1 MILLAYIFCALI
13 AGISMGASLGF
24 MMNAQTN
31 GVSESRRCLVFA
43 GAALTLLSCGAL
55 MNALGSGLSPD
66 PVNPAAYAILAVA
79 LGLGGAISRWPL
91 RG

>member
-1 MILLAYIFCALI
+1 VILSAYIFLALV
-13 AGISMGASLGF
+13 AGVSMGTSLGF

-31 GVSESRRCLVFA
+31 GVTESRRCLVFA
-43 GAALTLLSCGAL
+43 GAALSLLCCGLL
-55 MNALGSGLSPD
+55 MNALSPGVA
-66 PVNPAAYAILAVA
+66 PYPLHQAYALSGFA

>member
-1 MILLAYIFCALI
+1 MILLAYLVCALG

-43 GAALTLLSCGAL
+43 AAAASLLGCGLLINALSAGLNPGPAHQAGAL
-55 MNALGSGLSPD
+55 
-66 PVNPAAYAILAVA
+66 LAVA

>member
-1 MILLAYIFCALI
+1 MILLAYILCALVV
-13 AGISMGASLGF
+13 GVSMGASLGF

-31 GVSESRRCLVFA
+31 GVSESRRCLVLA
-43 GAALTLLSCGAL
+43 GAALTLLTCGAL
-55 MNALGSGLSPD
+55 MNLLSSGWAQEPISP
-66 PVNPAAYAILAVA
+66 AYAVLAVA